1 MFSKNISL
9 IILILRIFLPI
20 CGLTVEEGVNIKE
33 LPEYSEYLRQVA
45 DRHIILTTTQALP
58 RKSAIGPFA
67 NFPSI
72 QLCKDAPTS
81 SENYYTHVYCWV
93 MLLLYALLVLS
104 LVIYQLRSIV
114 WLGNTIPKRNNRK
127 ENKENKE
134 IDLKLL
140 DEQYTDYKNIGI
152 KSTDESSF
160 QRMSIV

>member
-45 DRHIILTTTQALP
+45 DRQIILTTTQALD

-72 QLCKDAPTS
+72 QLCKDAPTAN
-81 SENYYTHVYCWV
+81 ENYYTHVYCWV

-104 LVIYQLRSIV
+104 LVIYQLRSFV
-114 WLGNTIPKRNNRK
+114 WLGNTIPSRKNRK
-127 ENKENKE
+127 ENKEIE
-134 IDLKLL
+134 LKIL
-140 DEQYTDYKNIGI
+140 DEQYTDYKNNGI
-152 KSTDESSF
+152 KSTNESSV